1 MLDFLKEAIGNK
13 LRELVVDPEVDK
25 RIDQIP
31 NRLSATGYDAW
42 GLNPE
47 WAKWSIS
54 IVKHVYENYFRV
66 ETQGI
71 EHVPP
76 GRVLL
81 VGNHSG
87 QLPLDGMMIGLALAL
102 EADPP
107 RAIRAMVEKWFPTL
121 PLISTFFHR
130 NGQVVGTPRNCIKL
144 LENEEAVLVFP
155 EGVGGS
161 GKLIYNR
168 YQLQKFGY
176 GFMRLALRTN
186 TPIVPI
192 AVVGAEETYPGV
204 YNVKPLAKL
213 AGFPYFPIT
222 PTWPFLGPLGLIPLP
237 TKIRLFFDEPIF
249 FEGDPDEPDD
259 VIREKVEIVRSAIHK
274 MIQFG
279 LETRPSIFS

>member
-1 MLDFLKEAIGNK
+1 MFESLKDTFVQQ
-13 LRELVVDPEVDK
+13 LRELVVDPEVDR

-31 NRLSATGYDAW
+31 NRLSESGYDAW

-47 WAKWSIS
+47 WTKWSIS
-54 IVKHVYENYFRV
+54 LVRWLYEKYFRV
-66 ETQGI
+66 EVFGI
-71 EHVPP
+71 EHVPQ

-81 VGNHSG
+81 VANHSG
-87 QLPLDGMMIGLALAL
+87 QLPLDGMMIGLAMAL

-144 LENEEAVLVFP
+144 LENDEAVLVFP

-161 GKLIYNR
+161 GKLIWKK
-168 YQLQKFGY
+168 YQLQRFGY
-176 GFMRLALRTN
+176 GFMRLALRAG

-192 AVVGAEETYPGV
+192 AVVGSEETYPGL
-204 YNVKPLAKL
+204 YNIK
-213 AGFPYFPIT
+213 PYFPIT
-222 PTWPFLGPLGLIPLP
+222 PTWPWLGPLGLIPLP
-237 TKIRLFFDEPIF
+237 TKIRLYFDEPII
-249 FEGDPDEPDD
+249 FEGNPDDPDEMLQP
-259 VIREKVEIVRSAIHK
+259 KVEIVRSSIQK

-279 LETRPSIFS
+279 LETRPSVFS